1 MLVKF
6 ALNKS
11 ALTKKLVN
19 TNWMTRCS
27 KKLTCFRACL
37 GTILN
42 ALFYCKMG
50 TWAHARHKSFC
61 CPLSFSCWPFKQIC
75 INQGVSVQKLDAPV
89 LQKMTCFRACLG
101 TILKALAFCKMGTW
115 AHARHKSF
123 CCPLSFSC
131 WPFKHLKWLPPRN
144 HSDTAGHSTNL
155 FFTLY
160 IRFLG
165 C

>member
-1 MLVKF
+1 MR
-6 ALNKS
+6 NG
-11 ALTKKLVN
+11 
-19 TNWMTRCS
+19 RCVS
-27 KKLTCFRACL
+27 EICV
-37 GTILN
+37 
-42 ALFYCKMG
+42 
-50 TWAHARHKSFC
+50 
-61 CPLSFSCWPFKQIC
+61 KQIC

-115 AHARHKSF
+115 AHALHKSF

-165 C
+165 LRFGIWYLSNSLFIYLFQRDTGARVLCLLMLCVNWYRSR

>member
-1 MLVKF
+1 MQSNQSTSTSAVAFYTFKPIFCVLCHNQTTVRHSRKLHLIVKG
-6 ALNKS
+6 N
-11 ALTKKLVN
+11 TKPRPWKYFREHLYFHHVN
-19 TNWMTRCS
+19 VVLPGCEFWSVECTESWCS
-27 KKLTCFRACL
+27 IAPKNLRGLCL
-37 GTILN
+37 K
-42 ALFYCKMG
+42 AY
-50 TWAHARHKSFC
+50 
-61 CPLSFSCWPFKQIC
+61 
-75 INQGVSVQKLDAPV
+75 
-89 LQKMTCFRACLG
+89 LG
-101 TILKALAFCKMGTW
+101 TILKALAYCKMGTW